1 MNTYIIDLLKIINE
15 SSEENK
21 NVFKI
26 EESKQS
32 AYFSTLSDAVYFVQ
46 NNLNEVTDS
55 GKYNYVSILGIPMG
69 VINANPVELYLF
81 KHSSN
86 TNSNDE
92 VSKNESV
99 YKFLGDLKNVTIT
112 DIKPVIKLDLSKEEI
127 QPTKEFISDLK
138 KNIEEK
144 DYGKIKEMIDQ
155 KEYFVSNKI
164 NGFLDEVSK
173 SLSSIDDT
181 VNHLFDIFNGKF

>member
-1 MNTYIIDLLKIINE
+1 MNTYIIDLLQIINE

-46 NNLNEVTDS
+46 NNLNEVTGS

>member
-46 NNLNEVTDS
+46 NNLNEVTGS

-99 YKFLGDLKNVTIT
+99 YKFLVDLKNVTIT

>member
-26 EESKQS
+26 EESKPS

-46 NNLNEVTDS
+46 NNLNEVTGS

-99 YKFLGDLKNVTIT
+99 YKFLEDLKNVTIT

>member
-26 EESKQS
+26 EESKPS

-46 NNLNEVTDS
+46 NNLNEVTGS

-99 YKFLGDLKNVTIT
+99 YKFLVDLKNVTIT

>member
-26 EESKQS
+26 EESKPS

-46 NNLNEVTDS
+46 NNLNEVTGS

>member
-46 NNLNEVTDS
+46 NNLNEVTGS